1 MELNQNIRTV
11 ADRLLDLV
19 YPRNC
24 VGCRGV
30 VSDLQSRYI
39 CADCRNH
46 IFRVQ
51 SPYCNTCGCPFFGEV
66 ESERV
71 CPHCAE
77 LDPVFQAGRTVL
89 LYRGVGLAL
98 IQEWKYHKALYLLDD
113 IRSLIEQM
121 PGLRAYVESAILV
134 PVPLHRRKLRE
145 REFNQSRILADL
157 FGEAGGGL
165 PVEELLQRVV
175 DTESQTLLKLAARR
189 RNVKNAFALSEN
201 ALLRKDQTYILVDDV
216 FTSGSTLNACSAVL
230 RKAGA
235 RSIKALTLGHG

>member
-1 MELNQNIRTV
+1 MNLVRHLSNT
-11 ADRLLDLV
+11 ADGLLDLV

-24 VGCRGV
+24 VGCGGV
-30 VSDLQSRYI
+30 VPGLQSRYI

-46 IFRVQ
+46 IYRVQ
-51 SPYCNTCGCPFFGEV
+51 SPHCNTCGCPFFGEV

-77 LDPVFQAGRTVL
+77 LDPIFQAGRTVL

-98 IQEWKYHKALYLLDD
+98 IQEWKYHKALYLLED
-113 IRSLIEQM
+113 IRDLIEQM
-121 PGLRAYVESAILV
+121 PGLRAYLDSAILV

-145 REFNQSRILADL
+145 RGFNQSRILADL
-157 FGEAGGGL
+157 FADAGGGL

-175 DTESQTLLKLAARR
+175 DTESQTLFKLAARQ

-201 ALLRKDQTYILVDDV
+201 SLLRKDQTYILVDDV

-235 RSIKALTLGHG
+235 HSIKALTLGHG